1 MRKYRNKMNSFENG
15 LRRYLTD
22 DYLERAAHVTIGI
35 AGCGG
40 IGSNTAQNLVRCGFK
55 RFLLVDHD
63 SLEASNL
70 NRQFF
75 FPHQIGQK
83 KVEMLKANLLAINPD
98 LSIRTVSVEV
108 TQDNVKRIFAGCHVL
123 VEGFDD
129 PLLKKTLVE
138 SVLASHARSIDMVR
152 KDEKR
157 DDKNKPGKN
166 KTSQPLLVA
175 VSGIAGTGNTDA
187 ILTRKIRDNFY
198 MVGDF
203 QSEISDTLHPYAPGI
218 AVAAAKQADVVF
230 NTILMKDSKYGCKA

>member
-1 MRKYRNKMNSFENG
+1 MNPFENG
-15 LRRYLTD
+15 LRRYLTND
-22 DYLERAAHVTIGI
+22 DLERASRVTIGI

-40 IGSNTAQNLVRCGFK
+40 IGSNTAQLLVRCGFK

-63 SLEASNL
+63 ILEASNL

-75 FPHQIGQK
+75 FPDQIGHP

-98 LSIRTVSVEV
+98 LSIQTVNVEV
-108 TQDNVKRIFAGCHVL
+108 TQGNVKSLFAGCHVV
-123 VEGFDD
+123 VEGFDS
-129 PLLKKTLVE
+129 PLSKKILVE
-138 SVLASHARSIDMVR
+138 SVLSSRGRSGHMAS

-157 DDKNKPGKN
+157 DEKAEPGELGER
-166 KTSQPLLVA
+166 TQWPLLVA

-187 ILTRKIRDNFY
+187 IVTRKIRDNFY

-203 QSEISDTLHPYAPGI
+203 QSEISETLHPYAPGI

-230 NTILMKDSKYGCKA
+230 NAVLKNCHG